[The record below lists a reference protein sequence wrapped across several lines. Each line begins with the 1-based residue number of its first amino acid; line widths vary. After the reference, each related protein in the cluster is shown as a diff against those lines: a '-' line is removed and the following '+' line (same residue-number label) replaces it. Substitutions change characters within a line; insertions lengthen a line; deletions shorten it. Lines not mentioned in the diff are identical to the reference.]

1 MQASEVSSN
10 CLNLIT
16 HLHTFS
22 ASIAFTFKDC
32 ASANLSLSS
41 ITILLG
47 GRTAKKTR
55 QYYFKFQYS
64 FYIISCRKLAKLFSR
79 LNLQH

>member
-1 MQASEVSSN
+1 MPALKILSN
-10 CLNLIT
+10 HLTQIT

-47 GRTAKKTR
+47 GRTAKKEDN
-55 QYYFKFQYS
+55 
-64 FYIISCRKLAKLFSR
+64 IISSFSA
-79 LNLQH
+79 QFSYFCM